1 MIGNMIDT
9 RKTPPVFSRE
19 PQASVCRPP
28 IRVGFV
34 LHGMQVA
41 GAEMLVWQ
49 IIRGL
54 KETIQPTIF
63 CLDQSGELAAQL
75 AHENCQL
82 ITLARRPGRDFRAA
96 WRLASHLRRLKIEV
110 VHAHQ
115 YSPFFYAALARLV
128 PFHRFKIIF
137 TEHGRHFPDIVSPL
151 RRTANRWFLN
161 HLADA
166 VSAVSDFS
174 AASLA
179 EKDGFHGPSIVVIEN
194 GVDIQR
200 FNGPASLRNLDLD
213 RGRRYL
219 VCVARF
225 HPVKDHATLL
235 RAFAIVARQRSDVDL
250 LLVGD
255 GPLRGDLEKLAREL
269 GIEERVRFVGLRHDV
284 PGLLRAAE
292 IFVLTSLSEAAP
304 LTVLEAMAS
313 RLPVVVTAVGGN
325 PEIVRDGVDGYLAP
339 RGDAPA
345 IASAILSLLDDP
357 KAAGALGAAGAARVR
372 ERYSLERTIE
382 RYFALYARLAGHA

>member
-1 MIGNMIDT
+1 MIGKMIDLQKNVT
-9 RKTPPVFSRE
+9 TFSRE
-19 PQASVCRPP
+19 PQASVDLQP

-34 LHGMQVA
+34 LHGLQVA

-54 KETIQPTIF
+54 KEQIQPTIF
-63 CLDQSGELAAQL
+63 CLDQAERTRSLAD
-75 AHENCQL
+75 EDCEV

-96 WRLASHLRRLKIEV
+96 WRLAGHLRRLKIEV

-179 EKDGFHGPSIVVIEN
+179 EKDGFHGPSIVMIEN

-255 GPLRGDLEKLAREL
+255 GPLRGDLERLAREL

-304 LTVLEAMAS
+304 LTVLEAMAAG
-313 RLPVVVTAVGGN
+313 LPVIVTAVGGN
-325 PEIVRDGVDGYLAP
+325 PEIVRDGVDGYLVP
-339 RGDAPA
+339 RGDASA